1 MVAVVFVVW
10 WWGSRATAAAAAAVA
25 PRVKGAVPTDKVD
38 GASKMEA

>member
-10 WWGSRATAAAAAAVA
+10 WWGSRAAAAVA
-25 PRVKGAVPTDKVD
+25 PRVKGAVPTDTVD